1 MGTSLGERALIRARA
16 KTFARRSRTCYMT
29 VDLLVPSFLSQKIG
43 KGGNECT

>member
-1 MGTSLGERALIRARA
+1 MRNKMPL
-16 KTFARRSRTCYMT
+16 CYMT